1 MTRPTTGRKAVSVS
15 HCSCVSVPR
24 SMKDHTNS
32 VAAKH
37 ETASHSRMEIGVGVS
52 ALRIAGRSVKPSP
65 SHGQSQISLKIG
77 PTQAG
82 GSIFA
87 PGEGGG
93 REVSGVRRLFG
104 DPRAVDVV
112 VVVLMACFVLSAYLD
127 AYGPVKVPGN
137 VIQDAAYAGQAGLPA
152 SWFLTTGFLFFL
164 FGRGLREGKPW
175 NRALPDGYT
184 GSLAAALIFGAALIT
199 DNYWTIAAPNN
210 ALGLDLLFTP
220 PNVIKIAA
228 AAVMVSGPLRSATR
242 RGEVTASVITLLSAA
257 LLLSVFTF
265 ATQFIHPLIDPWSSS
280 DLAQVPARVPTWVAQ
295 DLGVSA
301 LLVKAA
307 ILAVSGLLLK
317 SAFRLRPGSL
327 TLVFTVNGLLVVV
340 TKTHFFLL
348 PVAMLTGLA
357 ADAWLAWSARR
368 SGRPTASLC
377 AVIAGAFT
385 LTYMVEMYVVGTPWN
400 VSLWVGIVLAATIVS
415 WSMGRLLRAG
425 MPDSSAAVPPLL
437 EVVPGEMVM
446 PGEVRWTRDPQST
459 IRPQL
464 VRAALDDLGTP
475 EALGRSPLGQLPGV
489 SRGGSAAADLRS
501 VLVDVIGE
509 LATSSGPR
517 DAEAGKL
524 LLDYYVKR
532 VGSHEVIM
540 ERLHLSRPTFYR
552 RLQRGFALVAE
563 RLDEL
568 SEFAQ
573 RVPVND

>member
-1 MTRPTTGRKAVSVS
+1 M
-15 HCSCVSVPR
+15 
-24 SMKDHTNS
+24 
-32 VAAKH
+32 
-37 ETASHSRMEIGVGVS
+37 
-52 ALRIAGRSVKPSP
+52 
-65 SHGQSQISLKIG
+65 
-77 PTQAG
+77 
-82 GSIFA
+82 
-87 PGEGGG
+87 
-93 REVSGVRRLFG
+93 
-104 DPRAVDVV
+104 VV
-112 VVVLMACFVLSAYLD
+112 FMACLVFSAYLD
-127 AYGPVKVPGN
+127 SYAHVKVPGT
-137 VIQDAAYAGQAGLPA
+137 VIHDAERAGQAGVTA
-152 SWFLTTGFLFFL
+152 SWFAATGFLFFL
-164 FGRGLREGKPW
+164 FGRGLREGRSW

-184 GSLAAALIFGAALIT
+184 GSLAAALVFGAALIT
-199 DNYWTIAAPNN
+199 DYNWTWAASN

-228 AAVMVSGPLRSATR
+228 AAVMVSGPLRSAAR
-242 RGEVTASVITLLSAA
+242 RGEVTASLITLLSAA

-265 ATQFIHPLIDPWSSS
+265 ATQFIHPLIDPWSSN
-280 DLAQVPARVPTWVAQ
+280 DPAQVPAQVPIWVAQ

-301 LLVKAA
+301 LLVQAT
-307 ILAVSGLLLK
+307 ILAVTGLLLK
-317 SAFRLRPGSL
+317 SIFRLRPGSL
-327 TLVFTVNGLLVVV
+327 TLVFTVNGLLVLV
-340 TKTHFFLL
+340 TKTHLYLL
-348 PVAMLTGLA
+348 PAAVAAGLA
-357 ADAWLAWSARR
+357 GDAWLAWSARR
-368 SGRPTASLC
+368 AGRPTASLC
-377 AVIAGAFT
+377 AVIAGGFT
-385 LTYMVEMYVVGTPWN
+385 LTYMIEMKVVGTAWN
-400 VSLWVGIVLAATIVS
+400 DSLWVGVVLAATIVS
-415 WSMGRLLRAG
+415 WSIGRLLRAG
-425 MPDSSAAVPPLL
+425 MPDSAAAVAPLL
-437 EVVPGEMVM
+437 EVVPGEPVVA
-446 PGEVRWTRDPQST
+446 GEMRWTRDPQST

-509 LATSSGPR
+509 LATSTGPR

>member
-1 MTRPTTGRKAVSVS
+1 MT
-15 HCSCVSVPR
+15 
-24 SMKDHTNS
+24 
-32 VAAKH
+32 AA
-37 ETASHSRMEIGVGVS
+37 
-52 ALRIAGRSVKPSP
+52 
-65 SHGQSQISLKIG
+65 
-77 PTQAG
+77 
-82 GSIFA
+82 
-87 PGEGGG
+87 
-93 REVSGVRRLFG
+93 RRLFG
-104 DPRAVDVV
+104 DPRMVDAVV
-112 VVVLMACFVLSAYLD
+112 VVVMACFVFSAYLD
-127 AYGPVKVPGN
+127 SYAHVKVPGT
-137 VIQDAAYAGQAGLPA
+137 VLADAEHASQVGLA
-152 SWFLTTGFLFFL
+152 VSWFVVTAFLFFL
-164 FGRGLREGKPW
+164 FGRGLREGRPW

-184 GSLAAALIFGAALIT
+184 GSLAAALVFGAALIT
-199 DNYWTIAAPNN
+199 DNNYWPFAASN
-210 ALGLDLLFTP
+210 ALGLDVLFTP
-220 PNVIKIAA
+220 PNVIKIAS
-228 AAVMVSGPLRSATR
+228 AAVMVSGPLRAAAR
-242 RGEVTASVITLLSAA
+242 RGEAAAGVITLLSAA

-280 DLAQVPARVPTWVAQ
+280 DSAQVPARVPVWVAQ

-301 LLVKAA
+301 LLVQAT
-307 ILAVSGLLLK
+307 ILAVTGLVLK

-327 TLVFTVNGLLVVV
+327 TLVFTVNGLLVLV
-340 TKTHFFLL
+340 TKTHFYLL
-348 PVAMLTGLA
+348 PSSVVAGLA
-357 ADAWLAWSARR
+357 GDAWLAWSALRA
-368 SGRPTASLC
+368 GRPTASLC
-377 AVIAGAFT
+377 AVLATAFT
-385 LTYMVEMYVVGTPWN
+385 LTYMVEMEVVGTAWN
-400 VSLWVGIVLAATIVS
+400 GSLWAGVVLASAIVS
-415 WSMGRLLRAG
+415 WSIGRLLRAG
-425 MPDSSAAVPPLL
+425 MPDSSAAVAPLL
-437 EVVPGEMVM
+437 EVV

-509 LATSSGPR
+509 LATSAGPR

>member
-1 MTRPTTGRKAVSVS
+1 VS
-15 HCSCVSVPR
+15 
-24 SMKDHTNS
+24 D
-32 VAAKH
+32 
-37 ETASHSRMEIGVGVS
+37 
-52 ALRIAGRSVKPSP
+52 
-65 SHGQSQISLKIG
+65 
-77 PTQAG
+77 
-82 GSIFA
+82 
-87 PGEGGG
+87 
-93 REVSGVRRLFG
+93 VRRPFG
-104 DPRAVDVV
+104 DPRAVDAVV
-112 VVVLMACFVLSAYLD
+112 VFLMACFVFSAYLD
-127 AYGPVKVPGN
+127 AYATVKVPGT
-137 VIQDAAYAGQAGLPA
+137 VIQDAAHAGQAGLTA
-152 SWFLTTGFLFFL
+152 SWFVATGFLFFL

-184 GSLAAALIFGAALIT
+184 GSLAAALVFGAALIT
-199 DNYWTIAAPNN
+199 DYNWTFGPRN
-210 ALGLDLLFTP
+210 ALGLDVLFTP
-220 PNVIKIAA
+220 PNVVKIAA
-228 AAVMVSGPLRSATR
+228 AAVMVSGPLRSAAR
-242 RGEVTASVITLLSAA
+242 RGQATAGVITLLSAA

-265 ATQFIHPLIDPWSSS
+265 ATQFIHPLIDPWSSN
-280 DLAQVPARVPTWVAQ
+280 DPAQMPARVDSWVAQ

-301 LLVKAA
+301 LLVQST
-307 ILAVSGLLLK
+307 ILAVTGLVLK
-317 SAFRLRPGSL
+317 STFRLRPGSL
-327 TLVFTVNGLLVVV
+327 TLVFVVNGLLVVV
-340 TKTHFFLL
+340 TKTHFYLL
-348 PVAMLTGLA
+348 PAAVAAGLA
-357 ADAWLAWSARR
+357 GDAWLAWSARR
-368 SGRPTASLC
+368 AGRPTASLC

-385 LTYMVEMYVVGTPWN
+385 LTYMIEMLFFVGSAWSG
-400 VSLWVGIVLAATIVS
+400 SLWAGVVLAATIVS
-415 WSMGRLLRAG
+415 WAIGRLLRAG
-425 MPDSSAAVPPLL
+425 MPNSAAAITPLL
-437 EVVPGEMVM
+437 EVVPGSSAAP
-446 PGEVRWTRDPQST
+446 PGVRWTRDPEST

-489 SRGGSAAADLRS
+489 SRGGSAAADLRA